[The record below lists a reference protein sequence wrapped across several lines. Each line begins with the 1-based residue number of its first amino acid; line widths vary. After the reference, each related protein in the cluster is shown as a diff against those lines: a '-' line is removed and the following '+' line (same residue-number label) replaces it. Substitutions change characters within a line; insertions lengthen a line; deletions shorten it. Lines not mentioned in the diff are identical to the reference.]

1 MVRRRDPGKAGF
13 SLLEAL
19 VALAIGAMMLGAI
32 LGLQHQFIDA
42 QRRHDAT
49 MLGSNL
55 QRDVLALIKEV
66 NPAERPDGEIAL
78 PPDRTIRW
86 TSEAVSDSKLTA
98 GFPRGDGNYTAT
110 LYALSVT
117 VQDTAGR
124 DVIAPFT
131 VERVGWIS
139 AATVE
144 AAG

>member
-49 MLGSNL
+49 MQSSNL

-86 TSEAVSDSKLTA
+86 TSEAVSPPSLRKPPTTRISSPSPMTCA
-98 GFPRGDGNYTAT
+98 WK
-110 LYALSVT
+110 ALSGSA
-117 VQDTAGR
+117 TAQKYEPR
-124 DVIAPFT
+124 LTPSIWRTPH
-131 VERVGWIS
+131 EESRS
-139 AATVE
+139 A
-144 AAG
+144 